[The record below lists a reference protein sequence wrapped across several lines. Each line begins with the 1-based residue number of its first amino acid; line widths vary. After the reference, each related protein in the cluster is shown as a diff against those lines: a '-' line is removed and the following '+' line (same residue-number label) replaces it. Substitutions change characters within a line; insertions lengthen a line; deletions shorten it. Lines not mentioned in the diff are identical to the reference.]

1 MFDVYAKSNKLF
13 RDCAVTKEQ
22 SSEEGV
28 RANSVIFINVCYV
41 CVRVI
46 YMRMC
51 NRVSVRASV
60 WKRASGGSGGESACD
75 LFGTFSSQSPTSCP
89 DGHVQSLFGV
99 DKANGRCSARST
111 DSHRDTGLS
120 YQM

>member
-60 WKRASGGSGGESACD
+60 WKRASGGSGGRVHAICLVHLVHRVQRAVQMDMFRACLVWIKQTVVAQLGQLTAIGIQD
-75 LFGTFSSQSPTSCP
+75 
-89 DGHVQSLFGV
+89 
-99 DKANGRCSARST
+99 
-111 DSHRDTGLS
+111 
-120 YQM
+120 